1 MGRAFFRAFGTGR
14 GHAVGVEESEGM
26 RKAILIVDDSKFA
39 RLMLRN
45 VVSGAFPE
53 CFVCEAGSG
62 DEAYALLQEMAPDY
76 VLIDYNMPGEDGLA
90 VAARLR
96 QSHPAAKLA
105 LVTANVQD
113 SVSGRAKD
121 LGVVFIGKP
130 IDRAAVTAFIGG
142 A

>member
-1 MGRAFFRAFGTGR
+1 
-14 GHAVGVEESEGM
+14 M

-39 RLMLRN
+39 RLTLRS
-45 VVSGAFPE
+45 VVSSTFPE
-53 CFVCEAGSG
+53 CFVCEAANG

-76 VLIDYNMPGEDGLA
+76 ILIDYNMPGEDGLA

-96 QSHPAAKLA
+96 QTHPKAKLA

-113 SVSGRAKD
+113 SVAGRAKELD
-121 LGVVFIGKP
+121 VVFIGKP